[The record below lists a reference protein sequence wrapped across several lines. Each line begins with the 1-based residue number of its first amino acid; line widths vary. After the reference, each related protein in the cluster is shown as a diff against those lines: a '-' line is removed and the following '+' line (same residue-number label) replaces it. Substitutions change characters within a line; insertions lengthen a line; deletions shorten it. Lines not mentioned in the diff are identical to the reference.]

1 MTRQQLA
8 LLMNGDA
15 DPLLVISSAST
26 SELQALTDALFRDL
40 DTSHP
45 VFGAQVWYDLALEEL
60 ENRNNGAS
68 PQADNL
74 AVSDS
79 FGAA

>member
-15 DPLLVISSAST
+15 DPLRIISAAST

-60 ENRNNGAS
+60 ENRINGAS
-68 PQADNL
+68 PEADGF
-74 AVSDS
+74 AGTDS

>member
-1 MTRQQLA
+1 MTCQQLA

-15 DPLLVISSAST
+15 DPLLVMSAAST
-26 SELQALTDALFRDL
+26 SELQALTDALFKDL

-60 ENRNNGAS
+60 ENRVNGAS
-68 PQADNL
+68 PQADGVTG
-74 AVSDS
+74 ADS
-79 FGAA
+79 VGEA

>member
-68 PQADNL
+68 PQADDL
-74 AVSDS
+74 ADSDA

>member
-15 DPLLVISSAST
+15 DPLLVISAAST

-68 PQADNL
+68 PQANGL
-74 AVSDS
+74 TGTDS
-79 FGAA
+79 VGAA

>member
-60 ENRNNGAS
+60 ENRNNVAS
-68 PQADNL
+68 PQADDL
-74 AVSDS
+74 AVSDA